1 MKKLKYRYLFVFALT
16 TILTGCIDVAYLEPI
31 DNHLD
36 LKSALKL
43 WNIPDIKKDDQYVIN
58 EDFYVATAN
67 PEYQIPFIFL
77 IEEKFLYPISEKNLS
92 SADRMLSD
100 AEIRLFED
108 KNGGLLYNLHKFPFV
123 IQSNRIKGKVSKG
136 TIIRI
141 EGFYS
146 YGYYISFDA
155 AGYSCAKVLD
165 LTNKK
170 IYYMSLGTI
179 SKCLKNGWI
188 KYCNKEK

>member
-1 MKKLKYRYLFVFALT
+1 MKDLKYKYLFLFALT
-16 TILTGCIDVAYLEPI
+16 IILTGCMDVAYFNPV
-31 DNHLD
+31 DNYSDVKLG
-36 LKSALKL
+36 LKL
-43 WNIPDIKKDDQYVIN
+43 WDIPDIKKDDQYVLN

-67 PEYQIPFIFL
+67 PEYQFPFVFL
-77 IEEKFLYPISEKNLS
+77 IEEKFLYPVSEKNLS

-108 KNGGLLYNLHKFPFV
+108 KNGSLLYDWHQFPFV
-123 IQSNRIKGKVSKG
+123 IQTNRIKGKVSKE

-146 YGYYISFDA
+146 YGYYIAFDA
-155 AGYSCAKVLD
+155 AGYLCAKVLD

-170 IYYMSLGTI
+170 TYYISLGTI
-179 SKCLKNGWI
+179 STSLKNGWI
-188 KYCNKEK
+188 KYCNKKK